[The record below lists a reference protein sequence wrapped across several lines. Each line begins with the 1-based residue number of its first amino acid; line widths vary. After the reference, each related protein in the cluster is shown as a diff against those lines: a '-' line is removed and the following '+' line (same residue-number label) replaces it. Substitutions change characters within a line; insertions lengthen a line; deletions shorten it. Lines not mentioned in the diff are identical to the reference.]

1 MANTIRNFIAGRMNK
16 TLDERLVPNG
26 EYIDA
31 LNIRLGS
38 TEASEIGSV
47 ENSKGNERLTTLEY
61 VNGAVLSA
69 DATCIGAYADGEQET
84 MYWFIHDENFTAGA
98 TGKLDLIVSYNTTTL
113 TVNYH
118 VISIDD
124 GGGVNTTLN
133 FSKLNLITGID
144 LVDNLLFF
152 TDDLNQ
158 PRRINVNKN
167 YPNPISGVDTD
178 NFSAEDILVIK
189 APPIAAPTISPVNLQ
204 GEENFLED
212 RLISFGYRYKYEDNE
227 YSAIS
232 QFSAPSFV
240 PDQYNLS
247 NESYLNEGMIN
258 SNNSCIITYNSGGPL
273 VVGIDLL
280 FKEMTSDIIK
290 VIEKLNKADDGLAN
304 NTDYTFSFSNSKIY
318 TVLPSSEILRLYDNV
333 PLLAKAQT
341 VMGNRLMY
349 GNYVDGFNLIRGN
362 APTQFDY
369 TTELVSEEVGFKQ
382 LSYSRSSS
390 NYTFGGVGSIAN
402 SQLNLDLTNA
412 LSLLKTGAT
421 IDLTLSFT
429 HSQFSGASG
438 VTLSPTQVTTDRQL
452 TFLYTLT
459 QDYNSVTELFASV
472 DFQDKVGL
480 ASNIL
485 PVYAASGDTSCSGL
499 TLTDLFNCTITNSL
513 QGGDPTPM
521 YKYESGITAAGQPV
535 ITSNVNGSN
544 VISFQFPA
552 MKFVS
557 DVSSPTIYIYEYYTV
572 SAINTT
578 FSALGSPKSLHSN
591 RGYEIGMVYMDEFN
605 RATTALVS
613 PLNTIHV
620 GCSKSAD
627 KNQIKVTIP
636 KTQLAPDFAKRYKF
650 VIKPDEASY
659 NTVYTSIFFYDTVT
673 ASDYFLLQGENAAKV
688 EEGDR
693 LIVKRDVDGA
703 LKKCIYAT
711 VLEKKA
717 QEEDFITPTDSTG
730 AAISVPQG
738 VYMQIRS
745 SDFNTSISDSAALNP
760 PRRSG
765 CWSGDPL
772 GQWYNARLAYNFSAL
787 LDDPDGSGDYPI
799 YQIPQGSSIRLEF
812 EFSRW
817 GTGDGDGA
825 CERRTYKFDE
835 TYISSENYGNII
847 DWWNGDNIE
856 QTLNDGDAYVGGDG
870 CPIDNVY
877 IQPVAT
883 VADPTYGVYF
893 YGMIPQLCTNQFRWF
908 MDPDTNE
915 IRLAIT
921 GTWACGWGNNEN
933 KKSCIKA
940 RITALRANNTIV
952 FETEPVDALPDV
964 WYESSES
971 YSIDASGYHSGN
983 VQTQTASLP
992 AIINTAFFNCFAF
1005 GNGVESYKI
1014 RDSISGRALAL
1025 GNRVTTVAAQDFK
1038 RADRFADM
1046 TYSGVFNNEFNLNKL
1061 NEFNLGLANYKP
1073 LEESFGPI
1081 EKMFAQDTNILV
1093 LQEDK
1098 ISYVLASKNLIS
1110 DSTGGGVVASI
1121 PEILGTQI
1129 ARIEEFGISNNPES
1143 FAQWG
1148 PSKYFTDAKRGAVIQ
1163 LTGSGPS
1170 ESLVVV
1176 SQAGMRGWFRDLFIE
1191 NFNTQKLGGYDPYMN
1206 EYVLANNLTTIPEQP
1221 SCISCGINKM
1231 YFIDN
1236 KGLSACY
1243 NLGATVGE
1251 VTISWPTP
1259 ILSVGGSFS
1268 FTATYNGTTTSSG
1281 AITAAGSVTIDKDVV
1296 SVEQLDIVFSVPASG
1311 DTASVNFLVGCPAS
1325 DTINIILITLTND
1338 ADEGK
1343 TIHNQYRWVDGAFT
1357 SPTHSNQIP
1366 FLTSTNTQVVSQY
1379 TEISGP
1385 QGAGIIPADGATV
1398 FMISDKQSTD
1408 DYDVDVSS
1416 DRFLYLRDNTLH
1428 PNTPTGIAAIL
1439 TAATSLTPA
1448 GATPIFS
1455 QSFTLPTLANNDYL
1469 YLVWNYASAKEA
1481 SLCFSPKATG
1491 SLDDACCV
1499 CSCDTATECT
1509 QWLVDNTNSSQALL
1523 SYVPCGGARTTFN
1536 LGGNKSASL
1545 CAEGNIIIVSGKS
1558 EDINFT
1564 ITACDCT

>member
-61 VNGAVLSA
+61 VNGAVLSD

-84 MYWFIHDENFTAGA
+84 MYWFIHDENFSVGD

-178 NFSAEDILVIK
+178 NFSPEDILVIK
-189 APPIAAPTISPVNLQ
+189 APPIASPTIEPFTIQ

-212 RLISFGYRYKYEDNE
+212 RLICFGYRYKYEDNE

-240 PDQYNLS
+240 PEAYELS
-247 NESYLNEGMIN
+247 PDSYLNEGMVN
-258 SNNSCIITYNSGGPL
+258 SHNSCQITYNSGGPL

-290 VIEKLNKADDGLAN
+290 VIEKINKADDGLVDN
-304 NTDYTFSFSNSKIY
+304 ELYTVSFSNSKIF

-349 GNYVDGFNLIRGN
+349 GNYVDGFNLTRGN
-362 APTQFDY
+362 APTQFNY
-369 TTELVSEEVGFKQ
+369 STELISEQVGLKEIT
-382 LSYSRSSS
+382 YSRSASE
-390 NYTFGGVGSIAN
+390 YDIGGSLQSIGN
-402 SQLNLDLTNA
+402 SKLNLDFSNA
-412 LSLLKTGAT
+412 VGFLKIGAT
-421 IDLTLSFT
+421 INLTIAFT
-429 HSQFSGASG
+429 HSTFANGN
-438 VTLSPTQVTTDRQL
+438 VTSTPTEVSTEIELNFTYSLIQN
-452 TFLYTLT
+452 
-459 QDYNSVTELFASV
+459 YNSVTELFLSD
-472 DFQDKVGL
+472 DFQSKIGL

-485 PVYAASGDTSCSGL
+485 PVYDATDPTSCNGT
-499 TLTDLFNCTITNSL
+499 TLTDRFNCVISSQL
-513 QGGDPTPM
+513 EGGDPEPM
-521 YKYESGITAAGQPV
+521 YKYASGIDAAGEPV
-535 ITSNVNGSN
+535 LASNANGSN
-544 VISFQFPA
+544 IISLQFPA
-552 MKFVS
+552 VQFVS
-557 DVSSPTIYIYEYYTV
+557 NTASPTTYTYEYFTV
-572 SAINTT
+572 SVRNIF
-578 FSALGSPKSLHSN
+578 FSTLGSPQSLHSN
-591 RGYEIGMVYMDEFN
+591 RGYEIGMVYMDDFN

-613 PLNTIHV
+613 RDNTIHV
-620 GCSKSAD
+620 GCSHSSD

-636 KTQLAPDFAKRYKF
+636 TTQVAPDFAKRYKF

-659 NTVYTSIFFYDTVT
+659 NTIYTSIFFYDGVT
-673 ASDYFLLQGENAAKV
+673 GTDYFLLQGENAAKV

-693 LIVKRDVDGA
+693 LIVKRDVDGP
-703 LKKCIYAT
+703 LNSCTYVT

-717 QEEDFITPTDSTG
+717 QEENFITVYQEDGTTQ
-730 AAISVPQG
+730 ITVPQG

-745 SDFNTSISDSAALNP
+745 SEFNNSASDNSLLTSVQSNECVTNIAPEPFTGVYVIARNNFSQNTSSIVGGTWVAHDIP
-760 PRRSG
+760 V
-765 CWSGDPL
+765 
-772 GQWYNARLAYNFSAL
+772 
-787 LDDPDGSGDYPI
+787 GST
-799 YQIPQGSSIRLEF
+799 IRLEF
-812 EFSRW
+812 VFKRQGS
-817 GTGDGDGA
+817 GDGDNA
-825 CERRTYKFDE
+825 CERRIYKFDK
-835 TYISSENYGNII
+835 TYTSNATYTDII
-847 DWWNGDNIE
+847 EWWNGDSIGD
-856 QTLNDGDAYVGGDG
+856 TLDEGTSEVGGDG
-870 CPIDNVY
+870 PPIENIY
-877 IQPVAT
+877 ISNTAT
-883 VADPTYGVYF
+883 SSANDYGIPTSES
-893 YGMIPQLCTNQFRWF
+893 TNYYRWYKN
-908 MDPDTNE
+908 PDTNE
-915 IRLAIT
+915 IRLILS
-921 GTWACGWGNNEN
+921 GT
-933 KKSCIKA
+933 KSCGFNDNRKSCVRSTINV
-940 RITALRANNTIV
+940 LRAENTIV

-992 AIINTAFFNCFAF
+992 AIIDTAFFNCFAF

-1081 EKMFAQDTNILV
+1081 EKMFAQDTNILI

-1110 DSTGGGVVASI
+1110 DSVGGGVVASI

-1206 EYVLANNLTTIPEQP
+1206 EYVLGNNLTTIPEQP
-1221 SCISCGINKM
+1221 SCISCGVNKM
-1231 YFIDN
+1231 YFIDT

-1243 NLGATVGE
+1243 NLGATVGD
-1251 VTISWPTP
+1251 VTISWPAPFVST
-1259 ILSVGGSFS
+1259 SFS
-1268 FTATYNGTTTSSG
+1268 FTATYNGTTTSHG
-1281 AITAAGSVTIDKDVV
+1281 PFTAAGSVTIDKDVV

-1366 FLTSTNTQVVSQY
+1366 FLTSTDPQVVSQY

-1439 TAATSLTPA
+1439 SGATSLTPA
-1448 GATPIFS
+1448 GATPTFS

-1523 SYVPCGGARTTFN
+1523 SYVPCGGSRTNIT
-1536 LGGNKSASL
+1536 LGGNKSTTL

>member
-16 TLDERLVPNG
+16 VVDERLIPDG

-47 ENSKGNERLTTLEY
+47 ENSKGNDRLTTLEY
-61 VNGAVLSA
+61 IDGTVLSD
-69 DATCIGAYADGEQET
+69 DATCIGAFADGEQET
-84 MYWFIHDENFTAGA
+84 MYWFVHDESFTVGA

-113 TVNYH
+113 TLTYH
-118 VISIDD
+118 VISIND

-133 FSKLNLITGID
+133 FSKTYLITGIN
-144 LVDNLLFF
+144 LIDNLLFF

-167 YPNPISGVDTD
+167 YADPVSNIDG
-178 NFSAEDILVIK
+178 FSAEDILVVK
-189 APPIAAPTISPVNLQ
+189 APPIAAPTIAPFSIQ
-204 GEENFLED
+204 GEDNFLED
-212 RLISFGYRYKYEDNE
+212 RLISFAYRYKYEDNE

-232 QFSAPSFV
+232 QFSAPSFI
-240 PDQYNLS
+240 PEQYQLS
-247 NESYLNEGMIN
+247 NESYLNEGMVN
-258 SNNSCIITYNSGGPL
+258 STNACVVTYNSGGPL

-290 VIEKLNKADDGLAN
+290 VIEKIDKANDGIADN
-304 NTDYTFSFSNSKIY
+304 VFETFSFSNSKIF

-349 GNYVDGFNLIRGN
+349 GNYVDGWDLKRGN
-362 APTQFDY
+362 APTQFNYRADPISVPIGLEELGY
-369 TTELVSEEVGFKQ
+369 T
-382 LSYSRSSS
+382 RSSS
-390 NYTFGGVGSIAN
+390 DYTIGGSTQSIVN

-412 LSLLKTGAT
+412 VGNLKTGAT
-421 IDLTLSFT
+421 IDLTLAFN
-429 HSQFSGASG
+429 HSTFANGNP
-438 VTLSPTQVTTDRQL
+438 TSPPVEESTDRQL
-452 TFLYTLT
+452 DFLYSLT
-459 QDYNSVTELFASV
+459 QNYNSVSELYASV
-472 DFQDKVGL
+472 DFQEKIGTAL
-480 ASNIL
+480 NIL
-485 PVYAASGDTSCSGL
+485 PVYAASGDTSCDGT
-499 TLTDLFNCTITNSL
+499 TLTDLFNCTITDSL
-513 QGGDPTPM
+513 QGGNPTPM
-521 YKYESGITAAGQPV
+521 YKYASGITGPGEPV
-535 ITSNVNGSN
+535 LSTHINGSN

-552 MKFVS
+552 MQFVS
-557 DVSSPTIYIYEYYTV
+557 NVATPGTYTYEYYTV
-572 SAINTT
+572 SAISTT

-613 PLNTIHV
+613 RDNTVHF
-620 GCSKSAD
+620 GCSNSSN

-636 KTQLAPDFAKRYKF
+636 TTQVAPDFAKRYKF
-650 VIKPDEASY
+650 VIKPDETSY
-659 NTVYTSIFFYDTVT
+659 NTVYTSIFFYDPVT
-673 ASDYFLLQGENAAKV
+673 TTDYFLLQGENAAKV

-703 LKKCIYAT
+703 LKSCSYVT

-717 QEEDFITPTDSTG
+717 QEQDFIVPTDSTG
-730 AAISVPQG
+730 TAISVPQG

-745 SDFNTSISDSAALNP
+745 SEFNSSLSDEAALNP
-760 PRRSG
+760 PSRSG

-787 LDDPDGSGDYPI
+787 LDNPNGSGNYPI
-799 YQIPQGSSIRLEF
+799 YQIPAGSSMRLEF
-812 EFSRW
+812 EFSRQ
-817 GTGDGDGA
+817 GSGDGEGA
-825 CERRTYKFDE
+825 CEKRTYNFDK
-835 TYISSENYGNII
+835 TYIASESYGNII
-847 DWWNGDNIE
+847 DWWDGDNIE

-908 MDPDTNE
+908 MDPNTNE

-1014 RDSISGRALAL
+1014 RDSMSGRALAL

-1038 RADRFADM
+1038 RADRYADM

-1110 DSTGGGVVASI
+1110 DSVGGGVVASI

-1129 ARIEEFGISNNPES
+1129 ARAEEFGISNNPES

-1176 SQAGMRGWFRDLFIE
+1176 SEAGMRSWFRDMFIS
-1191 NFNTQKLGGYDPYMN
+1191 NFTSQKLGGYDPYMN
-1206 EYVLANNLTTIPEQP
+1206 EYVLGNNLTSLPKEI
-1221 SCISCGINKM
+1221 SCINCGITKT
-1231 YFIDN
+1231 YDI
-1236 KGLSACY
+1236 KGKDISACY
-1243 NLGATVGE
+1243 NLGGTVGD
-1251 VTISWPTP
+1251 VVISWPAP
-1259 ILSVGGSFS
+1259 FVSSSFS
-1268 FTATYNGTTTSSG
+1268 FTATYNGVTTTHGAFSS
-1281 AITAAGSVTIDKDVV
+1281 ADTVTIPKN
-1296 SVEQLDIVFSVPASG
+1296 SVAAEQLDIVFSVPSSSDNAL
-1311 DTASVNFLVGCPAS
+1311 VNFLVACPVA
-1325 DTINIILITLTND
+1325 DTINIILVTLTNNSD
-1338 ADEGK
+1338 AGK
-1343 TIHNQYRWVDGAFT
+1343 TIHNQYRWTDVPFS

-1366 FLTSTNTQVVSQY
+1366 FLTSTSSRVVSQY
-1379 TEISGP
+1379 SEITGP
-1385 QGAGIIPADGATV
+1385 QGAGIIPAEGATV
-1398 FMISDKQSTD
+1398 YLISDKQSTD
-1408 DYDVDVSS
+1408 DYNLNVATDKFLWLRSS
-1416 DRFLYLRDNTLH
+1416 TLYPNTEAGIGNLLTTAASL
-1428 PNTPTGIAAIL
+1428 TPTGTTPTFSADFL
-1439 TAATSLTPA
+1439 MPATN
-1448 GATPIFS
+1448 
-1455 QSFTLPTLANNDYL
+1455 NNDYL
-1469 YLVWNYASAKEA
+1469 YLVWNYSTATAV
-1481 SLCFSPKATG
+1481 SLCYSTTSPF
-1491 SLDDACCV
+1491 DACCD
-1499 CSCDTATECT
+1499 CACASGKCT
-1509 QWLVDNTNSSQALL
+1509 QWLASNTTSSQVVLRYTNCDGVKGTTITL
-1523 SYVPCGGARTTFN
+1523 GANNSATFCADGVISIISGPTT
-1536 LGGNKSASL
+1536 G
-1545 CAEGNIIIVSGKS
+1545 V
-1558 EDINFT
+1558 NFT
-1564 ITACDCT
+1564 ITECDCT